1 MNREVVVKESER
13 KCWGTQQP
21 NEGVPPRAG
30 SDDSAFCTLTQSRP
44 WSPDLPTAER
54 KVRHYRQK
62 EAANCFIARAP
73 TAFLS
78 FPFSHP
84 SPWVDAGMYEP
95 LYLSFDAYP
104 SVVPRVRV
112 RGVMALFLAVT
123 ILWALIWL
131 LYRAW
136 QVCQTPNEV
145 LVEKLGLDIPPPP
158 ELTLEEITAR
168 EIRIAWKQPEFHNSI
183 HKHIIQVNGAKVG
196 ESKRAETAVEISNL
210 VPGSIYHICVLSVS
224 AANFQT
230 PSAVVHVRTK
240 SLPLSQSQ
248 QNASNGGITIRASI
262 PRSTTGLAAPS
273 APVMAREQSG
283 GQLQGKRA
291 PAGRKPSP
299 AASGAEALHGST
311 DDLQRSSGSDERD
324 ESLEELAER
333 LKSLQH
339 ENETVEKQAADEEE
353 EHIALLK
360 DLEKQRDEL
369 RKRVKE
375 KDEVSGDLKKH
386 VYKLESVNRTVQS
399 EKAKRERLLQQKE
412 SERKKR
418 KDNIVR
424 WQEQMVRMAADA
436 AHAREEKARVE
447 EEKKKRADEIREK
460 IAKEQAEMKVIDD
473 EIQDKGG
480 RVKKLEEERKTSQGP
495 DGEDGKELD
504 RIDNERARQWE
515 VKLSNLQA
523 RYATLVGIHAQA
535 QQQYQEAQERL
546 KWLTTQR
553 PGSSGPFSLPSL
565 DLDLSN
571 TATIRPRRHRSSLTS
586 NVSSPMNF
594 PAMDPPFSSSINYNP
609 PSTSSPTFAPSSTF
623 FNINNGMTIPGL
635 PGQPDLSRAELD
647 MSFNN
652 PQMSP
657 RADALLPSDLL
668 GDEESPELPR
678 PIFRPRFSNVDQPN
692 NQLESFPHGSPSPGS
707 SSSRPESMFG
717 SPHEIPAQ
725 ETESQ
730 SVALGDA
737 TEAPKSASRR
747 LSGLFG
753 FHRARGKTL
762 ADEPPLLG
770 TLKPGQ
776 SQSFPRN
783 MEEMDPIGAR
793 RRRLSYTGNWANP
806 ITLLPK
812 SNTASV
818 TADSSSDHL
827 PSRRAAISSIFSPS
841 RFGFGSGGGL
851 AKSTDNP
858 DLNTGY
864 NQFSPRHDPI
874 DPSSILGTVRRGSL
888 SPRPS
893 STFSF
898 DNQLPH
904 PSTDNRHF
912 GWPSAEKPGHR
923 SPLGF
928 DWASPSTWS
937 RVHSRRPSTQYG
949 SSGHLPLGLTGEPDF
964 LQDSS
969 FERQGRPL
977 QAPIGTRPSSSHR
990 PLTPKLNP
998 AAPTFKTIFTS
1009 KKSDKDKE
1017 KDKGKEKDL
1026 DVPFEFLVDDG
1037 SPSESRASKDSRSLS
1052 IFTRDSYES
1061 LERMPSAASA
1071 DNNSSKESFIRKI
1084 TRKGSSGKFSSW
1096 KDRSGLFSK
1105 KSDTSQG
1112 DIDEDGAVE
1121 AQLAKSVDSA
1131 ASSIPS
1137 AEKSSRT
1144 SLGFFSRKS
1153 RKSDKAASETSER
1166 PSERASEIAS
1176 EIGDDEIPEEE
1187 ETKSS

>member
-1 MNREVVVKESER
+1 M
-13 KCWGTQQP
+13 
-21 NEGVPPRAG
+21 PPMGLAWLTHLRFRRLRGAYQSCSLSLAG
-30 SDDSAFCTLTQSRP
+30 ITN
-44 WSPDLPTAER
+44 SPSIPHPPSLWTA
-54 KVRHYRQK
+54 
-62 EAANCFIARAP
+62 
-73 TAFLS
+73 
-78 FPFSHP
+78 
-84 SPWVDAGMYEP
+84 DAGMYEP
-95 LYLSFDAYP
+95 LYFSFDAYP

-136 QVCQTPNEV
+136 QVCQTPNDV

-168 EIRIAWKQPEFHNSI
+168 EVRIAWKQPDFHNSI
-183 HKHIIQVNGAKVG
+183 HKHIIQVNGTKVG
-196 ESKRAETAVEISNL
+196 ESKRAETAVEIL
-210 VPGSIYHICVLSVS
+210 HLIPGNIYHICVLSVS

-230 PSAVVHVRTK
+230 PSAIVHVRTK
-240 SLPLSQSQ
+240 SLPLSQAQ
-248 QNASNGGITIRASI
+248 QNGTSSGPTIRASI
-262 PRSTTGLAAPS
+262 PRSTAGLATPS
-273 APVMAREQSG
+273 APIMAREHSG
-283 GQLQGKRA
+283 GPLPTKRSS
-291 PAGRKPSP
+291 AGRKQSP
-299 AASGAEALHGST
+299 AAAGAELSHGQIDEIQKSSGT
-311 DDLQRSSGSDERD
+311 DDRD

-333 LKSLQH
+333 LKSLQQ
-339 ENETVEKQAADEEE
+339 ENENFEKQVGEEDE

-360 DLEKQRDEL
+360 ELEKQRDSL
-369 RKRVKE
+369 KKRVKE

-399 EKAKRERLLQQKE
+399 EKVKREKLLQQKE

-424 WQEQMVRMAADA
+424 WQEQMVRMGADA
-436 AHAREEKARVE
+436 TRTKEEKARVE
-447 EEKKKRADEIREK
+447 EEAKKRASEIREK
-460 IAKEQAEMKVIDD
+460 IAKEQSEMKVIDD

-480 RVKKLEEERKTSQGP
+480 RVKNLEDERMDDQGP

-504 RIDNERARQWE
+504 RIDNERARQWDI
-515 VKLSNLQA
+515 KLGNLHA
-523 RYATLVGIHAQA
+523 RYATLVNLHAQA

-553 PGSSGPFSLPSL
+553 PGSSGPFSLPAL
-565 DLDLSN
+565 DLDMSN

-586 NVSSPMNF
+586 NISSPMNF
-594 PAMDPPFSSSINYNP
+594 PTMEPSFSSSINFNP

-623 FNINNGMTIPGL
+623 FNINNGMTL
-635 PGQPDLSRAELD
+635 PSLSGQPDLSRAELD
-647 MSFNN
+647 LSFNN

-678 PIFRPRFSNVDQPN
+678 PIIRPRFSNVDLSS
-692 NQLESFPHGSPSPGS
+692 NQIESFTPGPPSPES
-707 SSSRPESMFG
+707 SDSRPESMFG
-717 SPHEIPAQ
+717 SPHHIPHQ
-725 ETESQ
+725 ENDSQ
-730 SVALGDA
+730 QPVNLGDVG
-737 TEAPKSASRR
+737 EAPKSASRR

-753 FHRARGKTL
+753 FNRPRGKTL
-762 ADEPPLLG
+762 ADQPPLLG

-783 MEEMDPIGAR
+783 FDEMDPIGAR

-806 ITLLPK
+806 MSLLPR
-812 SNTASV
+812 SNTAGV

-827 PSRRAAISSIFSPS
+827 PPSRRAAFSSMFSPS
-841 RFGFGSGGGL
+841 RFGFGSGVEKAGE
-851 AKSTDNP
+851 NP
-858 DLNTGY
+858 ELNTGY

-898 DNQLPH
+898 DNHLPP
-904 PSTDNRHF
+904 PSAENRHF

-937 RVHSRRPSTQYG
+937 RVQSRRPSTQYG
-949 SSGHLPLGLTGEPDF
+949 SSGHLPLTLTGEPDF

-990 PLTPKLNP
+990 PVTPKLNP
-998 AAPTFKTIFTS
+998 AAPTFKTVFGGRR
-1009 KKSDKDKE
+1009 SDKDKE
-1017 KDKGKEKDL
+1017 KEKGKDKDL
-1026 DVPFEFLVDDG
+1026 EGPFEFLMDDG
-1037 SPSESRASKDSRSLS
+1037 SPSESRFSKDSRSLS

-1105 KSDTSQG
+1105 KGETPQG
-1112 DIDEDGAVE
+1112 DIDEDGTTE
-1121 AQLAKSVDSA
+1121 AQLAKSVDSTV
-1131 ASSIPS
+1131 SSAPS
-1137 AEKSSRT
+1137 ADKSTRS

-1153 RKSDKAASETSER
+1153 RRSDKALSETSER
-1166 PSERASEIAS
+1166 PSERASEL
-1176 EIGDDEIPEEE
+1176 GDDEIPEEVD
-1187 ETKSS
+1187 S

>member
-1 MNREVVVKESER
+1 
-13 KCWGTQQP
+13 
-21 NEGVPPRAG
+21 
-30 SDDSAFCTLTQSRP
+30 
-44 WSPDLPTAER
+44 
-54 KVRHYRQK
+54 
-62 EAANCFIARAP
+62 
-73 TAFLS
+73 
-78 FPFSHP
+78 
-84 SPWVDAGMYEP
+84 MYEP
-95 LYLSFDAYP
+95 LHLSFDAYP

-136 QVCQTPNEV
+136 QVCQTPNDV

-158 ELTLEEITAR
+158 EVTLEQITAR

-183 HKHIIQVNGAKVG
+183 HKHIIQVNGSKVG
-196 ESKRAETAVEISNL
+196 ESKRAETAVEILNL
-210 VPGSIYHICVLSVS
+210 APGNIYHICVLSVS

-230 PSAVVHVRTK
+230 PSAIIHVRTQ
-240 SLPLSQSQ
+240 SLPLSQAQ
-248 QNASNGGITIRASI
+248 QNAPVGGPTIRASV
-262 PRSTTGLAAPS
+262 PRSTAGLAAPS
-273 APVMAREQSG
+273 APVMSREHSG
-283 GQLQGKRA
+283 GQLPTKRSS
-291 PAGRKPSP
+291 AGRKQSP
-299 AASGAEALHGST
+299 AASGPESSHGNIE
-311 DDLQRSSGSDERD
+311 DLQKNVTNGDRD
-324 ESLEELAER
+324 ETLEKLADR
-333 LKSLQH
+333 LKSLQQ
-339 ENETVEKQAADEEE
+339 ENENVEKQTADEEE

-360 DLEKQRDEL
+360 ELEKQRDDL

-375 KDEVSGDLKKH
+375 KDEASGDLKKH

-418 KDNIVR
+418 KDDIVR
-424 WQEQMVRMAADA
+424 WRERTSRMTADA
-436 AHAREEKARVE
+436 AQAREEKARIE
-447 EEKKKRADEIREK
+447 EDGKKRADEVREK

-480 RVKKLEEERKTSQGP
+480 RVKKLEEERQGHQGP
-495 DGEDGKELD
+495 DSEDGKELD

-515 VKLSNLQA
+515 IKLSNLHA
-523 RYATLVGIHAQA
+523 RYATLVNIHAQA

-546 KWLTTQR
+546 KWLTTQG
-553 PGSSGPFSLPSL
+553 PGSTAPFSLPAL

-594 PAMDPPFSSSINYNP
+594 TAMEPSFSGGINYNP
-609 PSTSSPTFAPSSTF
+609 PSTSSPTFGPSPAF

-635 PGQPDLSRAELD
+635 SSQAADAISELSF
-647 MSFNN
+647 SN

-678 PIFRPRFSNVDQPN
+678 PIVRPQMSDVEQSSG
-692 NQLESFPHGSPSPGS
+692 QIEGFPQGPPSPDS
-707 SSSRPESMFG
+707 SESRPGSIFA
-717 SPHEIPAQ
+717 SPHENRNQ
-725 ETESQ
+725 EADSQ
-730 SVALGDA
+730 PIRLGDA
-737 TEAPKSASRR
+737 AEAPKSASRR

-753 FHRARGKTL
+753 FHRPRGKTL

-783 MEEMDPIGAR
+783 LDEMDPIGAR

-806 ITLLPK
+806 MSLFPR
-812 SNTASV
+812 SNTTGV
-818 TADSSSDHL
+818 TTDSSSDHM
-827 PSRRAAISSIFSPS
+827 PSRRAALTSIFSPS

-851 AKSTDNP
+851 MKSGEHS
-858 DLNTGY
+858 DLSTGY

-898 DNQLPH
+898 ENQLPH
-904 PSTDNRHF
+904 PSTDNQHF

-928 DWASPSTWS
+928 SWASPSTWS
-937 RVHSRRPSTQYG
+937 RAHSRRQSTSYG

-964 LQDSS
+964 LEDSS

-990 PLTPKLNP
+990 PITPKLNP
-998 AAPTFKTIFTS
+998 TAPTFKTVIS
-1009 KKSDKDKE
+1009 RSSEKGKDKDGE
-1017 KDKGKEKDL
+1017 MAIDNGADTS
-1026 DVPFEFLVDDG
+1026 FEFLMSDG
-1037 SPSESRASKDSRSLS
+1037 SPSEPRTSKESYSRSLTV
-1052 IFTRDSYES
+1052 FTGDSYES
-1061 LERMPSAASA
+1061 LEQVPSTASA
-1071 DNNSSKESFIRKI
+1071 DNSSSKESFIRKI

-1105 KSDTSQG
+1105 KGDTSQG
-1112 DIDEDGAVE
+1112 DIEEDGNSE
-1121 AQLAKSVDSA
+1121 SLLAKSVDSTV
-1131 ASSIPS
+1131 SSAPS
-1137 AEKSSRT
+1137 ADRSTRS

-1153 RKSDKAASETSER
+1153 KKADKAASETSER
-1166 PSERASEIAS
+1166 PSEQASETGGEEHS
-1176 EIGDDEIPEEE
+1176 EDIHA
-1187 ETKSS
+1187 

>member
-1 MNREVVVKESER
+1 MGLR
-13 KCWGTQQP
+13 
-21 NEGVPPRAG
+21 
-30 SDDSAFCTLTQSRP
+30 
-44 WSPDLPTAER
+44 
-54 KVRHYRQK
+54 
-62 EAANCFIARAP
+62 
-73 TAFLS
+73 
-78 FPFSHP
+78 
-84 SPWVDAGMYEP
+84 
-95 LYLSFDAYP
+95 
-104 SVVPRVRV
+104 
-112 RGVMALFLAVT
+112 RGD
-123 ILWALIWL
+123 
-131 LYRAW
+131 
-136 QVCQTPNEV
+136 VCQTPNEV

-183 HKHIIQVNGAKVG
+183 HKHIIQVNGAKGTFSSVPSFDQLAHQGLTQDSLVG
-196 ESKRAETAVEISNL
+196 ESKRAETAVEILNL
-210 VPGSIYHICVLSVS
+210 VPGNIYHICVCSVS

-248 QNASNGGITIRASI
+248 QNASNSNITIRASI
-262 PRSTTGLAAPS
+262 PRSTAGLAAPS
-273 APVMAREQSG
+273 APIMSREHSG
-283 GQLQGKRA
+283 GQLQSKRA
-291 PAGRKPSP
+291 PAGRKQSP
-299 AASGAEALHGST
+299 AASGAETLHGNV
-311 DDLQRSSGSDERD
+311 DDLQRVSGSDDRD

-333 LKSLQH
+333 LKLLQH
-339 ENETVEKQAADEEE
+339 ENETMEKQAADEEE

-360 DLEKQRDEL
+360 ELEKQRDEL
-369 RKRVKE
+369 KKRVKE
-375 KDEVSGDLKKH
+375 KDEASGDLKKQ
-386 VYKLESVNRTVQS
+386 VYKLESVNRSVQS

-412 SERKKR
+412 SERQKR
-418 KDNIVR
+418 KDDIVR
-424 WQEQMVRMAADA
+424 WQEKVVRMATDA
-436 AHAREEKARVE
+436 THAKEEKARVE
-447 EEKKKRADEIREK
+447 EEGKKRANAVREK

-480 RVKKLEEERKTSQGP
+480 RVKKLEEERKNNQGP

-515 VKLSNLQA
+515 LKLSNLHTQ
-523 RYATLVGIHAQA
+523 YASLVSLHAQV
-535 QQQYQEAQERL
+535 QQQYQEAQEHF

-553 PGSSGPFSLPSL
+553 PGSSGPFSLPAL

-594 PAMDPPFSSSINYNP
+594 PAMEPSFSNSINYKA
-609 PSTSSPTFAPSSTF
+609 PSTNSPTFPPSSTF

-635 PGQPDLSRAELD
+635 SGQPDLSRAELE

-678 PIFRPRFSNVDQPN
+678 PIIRPRFSNADQSNP
-692 NQLESFPHGSPSPGS
+692 LESFAHGPPSPDS

-725 ETESQ
+725 EPESQ
-730 SVALGDA
+730 PATLGDA
-737 TEAPKSASRR
+737 NEAPKSASRR

-783 MEEMDPIGAR
+783 LEEMDPIGAR

-806 ITLLPK
+806 ITLLPR

-841 RFGFGSGGGL
+841 RFGFGSGSNL
-851 AKSTDNP
+851 AKSSDNP

-874 DPSSILGTVRRGSL
+874 DPSSILGT
-888 SPRPS
+888 
-893 STFSF
+893 
-898 DNQLPH
+898 
-904 PSTDNRHF
+904 
-912 GWPSAEKPGHR
+912 
-923 SPLGF
+923 
-928 DWASPSTWS
+928 
-937 RVHSRRPSTQYG
+937 
-949 SSGHLPLGLTGEPDF
+949 
-964 LQDSS
+964 DSS

-990 PLTPKLNP
+990 PVTPKLNP
-998 AAPTFKTIFTS
+998 AAPTFKTIFGS
-1009 KKSDKDKE
+1009 RKSDKDKE
-1017 KDKGKEKDL
+1017 KDKGKDRDL
-1026 DVPFEFLVDDG
+1026 DAPFDFLMDDG

-1105 KSDTSQG
+1105 KSDASQG
-1112 DIDEDGAVE
+1112 DIDEDSVAE

-1131 ASSIPS
+1131 GSSIPS
-1137 AEKSSRT
+1137 ADKSSRT

-1176 EIGDDEIPEEE
+1176 ELGDDEIPEEE
-1187 ETKSS
+1187 EIKS

>member
-1 MNREVVVKESER
+1 
-13 KCWGTQQP
+13 
-21 NEGVPPRAG
+21 
-30 SDDSAFCTLTQSRP
+30 
-44 WSPDLPTAER
+44 
-54 KVRHYRQK
+54 
-62 EAANCFIARAP
+62 
-73 TAFLS
+73 
-78 FPFSHP
+78 
-84 SPWVDAGMYEP
+84 MYEP
-95 LYLSFDAYP
+95 LHLSFDAYP

-136 QVCQTPNEV
+136 QVCQTPNDV

-158 ELTLEEITAR
+158 EVTLEEITAH

-183 HKHIIQVNGAKVG
+183 HKHIIQVNGSKVG
-196 ESKRAETAVEISNL
+196 ESKRAETAVEILNL
-210 VPGSIYHICVLSVS
+210 VPSNIYHICVLSVS

-230 PSAVVHVRTK
+230 PSAIIHVRTQP
-240 SLPLSQSQ
+240 LPLSQAQ
-248 QNASNGGITIRASI
+248 QNTPVGAPTIRASV
-262 PRSTTGLAAPS
+262 PRSTAGLAAPS
-273 APVMAREQSG
+273 APVMSREHSG
-283 GQLQGKRA
+283 GQLPTKRSS
-291 PAGRKPSP
+291 AGRKQSP
-299 AASGAEALHGST
+299 AASGLESSHGNT
-311 DDLQRSSGSDERD
+311 EDLQRSAANGDRD
-324 ESLEELAER
+324 ETLEKLADR

-339 ENETVEKQAADEEE
+339 ENENVEKQTADEEE

-360 DLEKQRDEL
+360 ELEKQRDEL
-369 RKRVKE
+369 RRRVKE
-375 KDEVSGDLKKH
+375 KDEASGDLKKH

-418 KDNIVR
+418 KDDILR
-424 WQEQMVRMAADA
+424 WREQMSRMTADTA
-436 AHAREEKARVE
+436 QAKEEKARLE
-447 EEKKKRADEIREK
+447 EGGKKRTDEVRKK
-460 IAKEQAEMKVIDD
+460 IANEQAEMKVIDD

-480 RVKKLEEERKTSQGP
+480 RVKKLEEERMWHQGP
-495 DGEDGKELD
+495 DSEDGKELD

-515 VKLSNLQA
+515 IKLSNLHA
-523 RYATLVGIHAQA
+523 RYATLVNIHAQA

-546 KWLTTQR
+546 KWLTTQG
-553 PGSSGPFSLPSL
+553 PGSTGPFSLSAL
-565 DLDLSN
+565 DLDMSN

-594 PAMDPPFSSSINYNP
+594 TAMEPSFSGSISYNP
-609 PSTSSPTFAPSSTF
+609 PSTSSPTFGPSPAF

-635 PGQPDLSRAELD
+635 SSQTDFISD
-647 MSFNN
+647 FSVSN

-657 RADALLPSDLL
+657 RADALLPSNLL

-678 PIFRPRFSNVDQPN
+678 PIGRPQISDVEQSNG
-692 NQLESFPHGSPSPGS
+692 QLEVFPQGPPSPDS
-707 SSSRPESMFG
+707 SESRPGSVFA
-717 SPHEIPAQ
+717 SPHEGQHQ
-725 ETESQ
+725 EADSQ
-730 SVALGDA
+730 SVHLRDV

-753 FHRARGKTL
+753 FHRPRGKTL

-783 MEEMDPIGAR
+783 PDEMDPIGAR

-806 ITLLPK
+806 MSLFPR
-812 SNTASV
+812 SNTTGV
-818 TADSSSDHL
+818 TTDSSSDHM
-827 PSRRAAISSIFSPS
+827 PSRRAAFTSIFSPS
-841 RFGFGSGGGL
+841 RFGFGSGSSL
-851 AKSTDNP
+851 MKSSEHS
-858 DLNTGY
+858 DLSTGY

-898 DNQLPH
+898 ENQLPH
-904 PSTDNRHF
+904 PSTDNQHF

-937 RVHSRRPSTQYG
+937 RAHSRRQSTSFG

-990 PLTPKLNP
+990 PVTPKLNP
-998 AAPTFKTIFTS
+998 TAPTFKTIFS
-1009 KKSDKDKE
+1009 GSSEKDKDKE
-1017 KDKGKEKDL
+1017 RENDTS
-1026 DVPFEFLVDDG
+1026 FEFLMDDG
-1037 SPSESRASKDSRSLS
+1037 SPSEPRTSRESYPRSLTV
-1052 IFTRDSYES
+1052 FTGDSYES
-1061 LERMPSAASA
+1061 LERVPSAASA
-1071 DNNSSKESFIRKI
+1071 DNSSSKESFIRKI

-1096 KDRSGLFSK
+1096 KDRSGLFFK
-1105 KSDTSQG
+1105 KGDPSQG
-1112 DIDEDGAVE
+1112 DIDEEGNGE
-1121 AQLAKSVDSA
+1121 SLLAKSMDSTV
-1131 ASSIPS
+1131 SSAPS
-1137 AEKSSRT
+1137 MDRLTRS

-1153 RKSDKAASETSER
+1153 KKTDKEASETSEQ
-1166 PSERASEIAS
+1166 ASETGGEEHS
-1176 EIGDDEIPEEE
+1176 EDIH
-1187 ETKSS
+1187 T